1 MKNYIF
7 LLALVVMMAGCTTK
21 YDAQEAQAR
30 AYEAQAMT
38 DRIKAEQ
45 EAEAERARASQQ
57 AAIAAQ
63 FQAQAQEQQAL
74 AAQAQAQAQA
84 QAAITQAQEQTKMIA
99 AAHSNGGVVLI
110 VIVFVLA
117 GLIAW
122 RWSLGAVAA
131 VATGQPSQMVL
142 LPGDPGFNRA
152 LRLAAQ
158 ERGARAVKRAGQY
171 YIVDGSTAQEVRRLT
186 VTEE

>member
-1 MKNYIF
+1 MNKYIF
-7 LLALVVMMAGCTTK
+7 LLALVVVMAGCTTK
-21 YDAQEAQAR
+21 YDAEEAQAC

-45 EAEAERARASQQ
+45 EAEADARASQQ

-74 AAQAQAQAQA
+74 AAQAQAQA
-84 QAAITQAQEQTKMIA
+84 AITQAQEQTKMIA
-99 AAHSNGGVVLI
+99 AARSNGGVVLI

-158 ERGARAVKRAGQY
+158 ERGARAVKRDGQY
-171 YIVDGSTAQEVRRLT
+171 YLVAGATTQEVRRLT
-186 VTEE
+186 VTEDR

>member
-1 MKNYIF
+1 MNKYIL
-7 LLALVVMMAGCTTK
+7 LLAFVIMMAGCTTK

-45 EAEAERARASQQ
+45 EADAERARASQQ

-74 AAQAQAQAQA
+74 AAQVQA

-99 AAHSNGGVVLI
+99 AARSNGGVVLI

-122 RWSLGAVAA
+122 RWSLGAVTA

-186 VTEE
+186 VTEDR